1 MYPRA
6 LCRLQ
11 FDLNPKPFVFM
22 LGRVGGGLLKSK
34 NKQTKRTKQQQ
45 KKHLKILGV
54 YLSSV
59 SDNLR
64 VLLLEECM

>member
-11 FDLNPKPFVFM
+11 FDLNPKPFVFL

-34 NKQTKRTKQQQ
+34 NKQTKRTKQQ
-45 KKHLKILGV
+45 KNPLKILRV
-54 YLSSV
+54 YLFSV

>member
-11 FDLNPKPFVFM
+11 FDLNPKPFVFL

-34 NKQTKRTKQQQ
+34 NKQTKRSKQ
-45 KKHLKILGV
+45 KKNPLKILRV
-54 YLSSV
+54 YLFSV

>member
-34 NKQTKRTKQQQ
+34 NKQTKRTKQQ
-45 KKHLKILGV
+45 KKKTPQNPRGISFFCV
-54 YLSSV
+54 
-59 SDNLR
+59 
-64 VLLLEECM
+64 

>member
-11 FDLNPKPFVFM
+11 FDLNPKPFVFL

-34 NKQTKRTKQQQ
+34 NKQTKRTKQQ
-45 KKHLKILGV
+45 KKPLKILRV
-54 YLSSV
+54 YLFSV